1 MTNTGAVTLSEFSIN
16 ESMLADACQLYAEE
30 MPIDERD
37 EFIDHF
43 LSDETKLAL
52 LKKAV
57 LDALVVAC
65 FIESSDSLES
75 FKEQISEYGKET
87 DMDESNHVI
96 LEMKTK
102 MLEKLTDDSI
112 ACDQCSSSN
121 QVVAQMVK
129 ISIEHFEGAR

>member
-1 MTNTGAVTLSEFSIN
+1 MLSEFSIN

-30 MPIDERD
+30 MPINERD

-43 LSDETKLAL
+43 LSDETNLSL

-57 LDALVVAC
+57 LDALVVVC

-75 FKEQISEYGKET
+75 FEEQIAEYGKET

-121 QVVAQMVK
+121 EVVAQMLV
-129 ISIEHFEGAR
+129 ISTQYFQGGR